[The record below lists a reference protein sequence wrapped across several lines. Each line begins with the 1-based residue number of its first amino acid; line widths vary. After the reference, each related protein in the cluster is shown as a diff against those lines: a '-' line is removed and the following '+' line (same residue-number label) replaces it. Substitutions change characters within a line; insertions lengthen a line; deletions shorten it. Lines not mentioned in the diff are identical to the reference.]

1 MSVNRLA
8 ILVLLLFASHA
19 NAEPAAKPG
28 RERGYV
34 PSPTSDLDRAVA
46 DVLAEHGI
54 VTAGIGLVDD
64 GRLVWTG
71 YWGEQEP
78 GVPASATT
86 RFNVASITKTV
97 TAETVLRL
105 AGKGMLDLDAP
116 LARYW
121 VDPDIADDPRHAR
134 LTARMVL
141 DHTSG
146 FPNWRFFRRDRKLAF
161 ESDPGAVYGYSG
173 EGFEYL
179 ARAIE
184 NKLRQPFPRLVETYL
199 FEPVGMRASTLEIRR
214 EGLTNLAR
222 PVDEQ
227 GDFPGY
233 YCRPRGECRN
243 EGSYSAADDMIV
255 TVPDY
260 ARFLISVMN
269 DEGYDAELAA
279 ERDRVHTDK
288 ADQRVVDCGT
298 GDRAACPRSQGYGLG
313 FEVIDYGRFKL
324 VGHGGSDWSEMA
336 LAYFYE
342 PSDDAV
348 IVFLNAPNRRALS
361 AMPELLRLLD
371 PSSPYLPQH
380 RAWLA
385 REIEK
390 ERSEASPE

>member
-1 MSVNRLA
+1 MHRLA
-8 ILVLLLFASHA
+8 ILVLLIFAVQA
-19 NAEPAAKPG
+19 NAEPAAQPA
-28 RERGYV
+28 RERGHV
-34 PSPTSDLDRAVA
+34 PPPTTDLDRAVA
-46 DVLAEHGI
+46 NVLVEHGI
-54 VTAGIGLVDD
+54 VTAGVGLIDD
-64 GRLVWTG
+64 GHLVWTG

-97 TAETVLRL
+97 AAETALRL
-105 AGKGMLDLDAP
+105 AAKGLLDLDAP
-116 LARYW
+116 LAPYW
-121 VDPDIADDPRHAR
+121 VDPDVADDPRHER

-141 DHTSG
+141 THTSG

-161 ESDPGAVYGYSG
+161 ENEPSAVYGYSG

-184 NKLRQPFPRLVETYL
+184 NKLRRPFPDLVGTYVL
-199 FEPVGMRASTLEIRR
+199 EPAGMRASTLVIRR
-214 EGLTNLAR
+214 EGLANLAR
-222 PVDEQ
+222 RVDEQ
-227 GDFPGY
+227 GDFPGH
-233 YCRPRGECRN
+233 YCRPQGGCRD

-269 DEGYDAELAA
+269 DEGYDAELGA
-279 ERDRVHTDK
+279 ERGRVHTDK
-288 ADQRVVDCGT
+288 GTQRVVDCGT
-298 GDRAACPRSQGYGLG
+298 RVGTACPRSQGYGLG
-313 FEVIDYGRFKL
+313 FEVIDYGGFKL
-324 VGHGGSDWSEMA
+324 VGHDGSDWSEMA
-336 LAYFYE
+336 LVYFYE

-371 PSSPYLPQH
+371 PSSPYLPQY

-385 REIEK
+385 RAIEK
-390 ERSEASPE
+390 ERSEASPD